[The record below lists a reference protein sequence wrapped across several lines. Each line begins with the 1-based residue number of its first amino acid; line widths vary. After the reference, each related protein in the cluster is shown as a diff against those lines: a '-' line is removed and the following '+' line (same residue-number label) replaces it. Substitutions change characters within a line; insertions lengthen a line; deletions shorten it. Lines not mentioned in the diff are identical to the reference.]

1 MGIYGRHM
9 SGEAFNTILNFFFP
23 PRCSGCGKFGDWFCK
38 ECFSEVVFVEK
49 QICPLCGSPSIGGL
63 THAVCKRPWGLDG
76 LISVAE
82 LEQPL
87 NKAIYDLK
95 YHWVKVLAPTLAALM
110 IAFLQ
115 YFQLDFAGYI
125 FVPIPLDNARQRWR
139 GFNQSYLLG
148 KEVADFLGLPFEP
161 EIIVRRKK
169 TLPQAEIKN
178 EQERKKNMENAFCCS
193 KDKVSGK
200 KIVLVDDV
208 VTTGA
213 TLQNAA
219 KELKRKGTLK
229 VWALTLARR

>member
-1 MGIYGRHM
+1 M
-9 SGEAFNTILNFFFP
+9 
-23 PRCSGCGKFGDWFCK
+23 
-38 ECFSEVVFVEK
+38 
-49 QICPLCGSPSIGGL
+49 
-63 THAVCKRPWGLDG
+63 
-76 LISVAE
+76 
-82 LEQPL
+82 
-87 NKAIYDLK
+87 
-95 YHWVKVLAPTLAALM
+95 
-110 IAFLQ
+110 
-115 YFQLDFAGYI
+115 
-125 FVPIPLDNARQRWR
+125 
-139 GFNQSYLLG
+139 
-148 KEVADFLGLPFEP
+148 GLPFEP